1 METITITVQQVKPGQ
16 VWKYRKPDSK
26 WTVLRGLLEGSTRS
40 ATVKGVLAVEPRHGE
55 RMELRGEWK
64 LNEFSGEQEFDFKS
78 AAPSVPDDPYA
89 MLAYA
94 VEITKGMGPARFDEV
109 WRAYGK
115 EWMQH
120 TELDGI
126 DGVPAATRMYWGET
140 IKRIAQDR
148 AQSATMS
155 FLLGHGCS
163 MTLALKAWER
173 WTGEAVQRVTADPYS
188 LADLPWAGFG
198 TVDGDIRK
206 AFGIGDTDP
215 RRVDAAVLY
224 RMGDMTQQVGTLIPE
239 PSIADEAADLI
250 TNAPELVPLA
260 IERLV
265 RTGKLVRIGGGIALA
280 VDFENEQ
287 SVWKWINHKENA
299 A

>member
-26 WTVLRGLLEGSTRS
+26 WTVLRGLLDGSTRS
-40 ATVKGVLAVEPRHGE
+40 VTVKGVLAVEPRHGE
-55 RMELRGEWK
+55 RLELRGDWK
-64 LNEFSGEQEFDFKS
+64 LNEFSGEQEFDFRS
-78 AAPSVPDDPYA
+78 AAPSVPADPYA
-89 MLAYA
+89 LLAYA
-94 VEITKGMGPARFDEV
+94 VEITKGLGPARFDEI

-115 EWMQH
+115 DWQAH

-126 DGVPAATRMYWGET
+126 DGIPAATRLFWGDT
-140 IKRIAQDR
+140 LRRIEQDR

-173 WTGEAVQRVTADPYS
+173 WAGETVQRVTSDPYC

-198 TVDGDIRK
+198 TVDGDIRR
-206 AFGIGDTDP
+206 AFGIADTDP

-224 RMGDMTQQVGTLIPE
+224 RMGDMAQQIGTLVPE
-239 PSIADEAADLI
+239 TAIADAASDLV
-250 TNAPELVPLA
+250 TDAPQLIPPA

-265 RTGKLVRIGGGIALA
+265 QAGKLVRIGGGLALA
-280 VDFENEQ
+280 DDFENEQ
-287 SVWKWINHKENA
+287 AVWNWINNKENA